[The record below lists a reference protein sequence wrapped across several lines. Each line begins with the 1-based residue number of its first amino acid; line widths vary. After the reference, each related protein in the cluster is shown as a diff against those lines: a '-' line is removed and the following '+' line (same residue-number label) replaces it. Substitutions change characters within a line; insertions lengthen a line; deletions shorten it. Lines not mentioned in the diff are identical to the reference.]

1 MSQMTGAG
9 TAFFVG
15 PVLTANLPSTPD
27 AAITLLKGITYVE
40 IGEVENLGDHG
51 DERSDVSFTAL
62 KAARVSHHK
71 GAADAGTMAL
81 PVALDNSDA
90 GQIAMVAAFKSN
102 SRFNY
107 PFKVIYPDGE
117 TDYFVGKV
125 MSIKKTNVQNSD
137 VLRRNFSIGI
147 NSEIFEVMPTS

>member
-9 TAFFVG
+9 TQFFVG
-15 PVLTANLPSTPD
+15 PVLTANLPSTSD

-40 IGEVENLGDHG
+40 VGEVENLGDHG
-51 DERSDVSFTAL
+51 DESADVSFTGL

-71 GAADAGTMAL
+71 GADDGGTMAL
-81 PVALDNSDA
+81 PVALDNNDA
-90 GQIAMVAAFKSN
+90 GQIAMIAAKKYRG
-102 SRFNY
+102 RFNH

-125 MSIKKTNVQNSD
+125 MSIKKTNIGNGD
-137 VLRRNFSIGI
+137 VLRRNYSIGV
-147 NSEIFEVMPTS
+147 NSEIFEVMPSS